1 MQVRFDA
8 YTATTGSLM
17 PNAAMDCLMF
27 DADTV
32 KQGGGH
38 HGFRHRLVVSGAD
51 GHQTG
56 SVQYGGQHPDLVMIE
71 VKGERTPAV
80 VDKLRAVAPGHNCTR
95 VDSCCDFE
103 FPGAFEAL
111 LAPCTG
117 VKKEHKLR
125 GSKAGDWD
133 DFPED
138 GRTLYL
144 GAATSVARARL
155 YEKGLQPEY
164 RHLNRADYCRLELQ
178 VRPSKDSKQIYSQL
192 DALQVWGCSRWTRD
206 LAARV
211 LESEVLAHP
220 AGTIRRETS
229 RDRALRF
236 MCKQYGAHIMSLMH
250 EYGSYDEV
258 GKHLHQLVIEAKE
271 S

>member
-8 YTATTGSLM
+8 YTATTGALN
-17 PNAAMDCLMF
+17 PNVAMDCLMF
-27 DADTV
+27 QADTV
-32 KQGGGH
+32 KQFSGH
-38 HGFRHRLVVSGAD
+38 HGFGHRFVVTGAD

-56 SVQYGGQHPDLVMIE
+56 SIQYGGQHPSLVMIE

-80 VDKLRAVAPGHNCTR
+80 VEKLRALAPLHNCTR
-95 VDSCCDFE
+95 VDSCVDFE
-103 FPGAFEAL
+103 FPGAFDSL
-111 LAPCTG
+111 LERCTG
-117 VKKEHKLR
+117 VKKDHKLR

-144 GAATSVARARL
+144 GASASVARARL

-164 RHLNRADYCRLELQ
+164 RHLNRSDYVRLELQ
-178 VRPSKDSKQIYSQL
+178 VRPSKDAKQIYSEL

-211 LESEVLAHP
+211 LEAQVLAHP
-220 AGTIRRETS
+220 AGTIRRETT

-250 EYGSYDEV
+250 EHGSFEEV
-258 GKHLHQLVIEAKE
+258 GRHLHALILDEKE
-271 S
+271 L